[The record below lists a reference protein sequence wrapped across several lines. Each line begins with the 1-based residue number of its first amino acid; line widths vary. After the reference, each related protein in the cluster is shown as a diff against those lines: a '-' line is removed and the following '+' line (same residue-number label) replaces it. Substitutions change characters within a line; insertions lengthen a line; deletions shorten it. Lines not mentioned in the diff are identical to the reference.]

1 MGNNPLQLFVLPLH
15 DDRMFIIK
23 SSFLKLSIMADVK
36 KILVIVEKSA
46 DGYFWCYTEQP
57 VGGVGLNACGATV
70 EEAKADLL
78 ECYDEVKE
86 DNKEN
91 GIDTPDV
98 EFEYKY
104 DVQSFFNYFSFLNV
118 NEIARRSGINES
130 LLRQYVSGK
139 KKAGEKTYKRL
150 ADCIRSITLEMQA
163 ATF

>member
-1 MGNNPLQLFVLPLH
+1 
-15 DDRMFIIK
+15 
-23 SSFLKLSIMADVK
+23 MAEVK
-36 KILVIVEKSA
+36 KVLVIVEKST
-46 DGYFWCYTEQP
+46 DGYFWCYTEGP

-78 ECYDEVKE
+78 ECYSEVKE
-86 DNKEN
+86 DNRKN
-91 GIDTPDV
+91 GVDTPNV

-150 ADCIRSITLEMQA
+150 ADCIRNITHEMQA